1 MKNEQLISRL
11 VGAVALGLTMAVLVI
26 GLFATGPDVLQGQ
39 YVRLLCVHP
48 GVAWTAY
55 VAFSITTVAS
65 LLWLWPRTRK
75 PFFDQIAGA
84 SAEIG
89 VVFTFLALLTGS
101 IWART
106 TWSGWWVWDARTT
119 STALLLFM
127 YLGVLAIRSV
137 PATSA
142 MRAQRSAFTAL
153 IAFVNVPLVHFS
165 VKLWRTQ
172 HQGPSLLRAKPTVH
186 GWQLVGLLLS
196 FFAFTAIY
204 FWLLIQRYRVTRW
217 EDQISHGGLDSAIAD
232 RRAEGRLT
240 GPVGPVGSVGG
251 RS

>member
-1 MKNEQLISRL
+1 MKNEQLISRFIA
-11 VGAVALGLTMAVLVI
+11 VISVALLAVVVVL
-26 GLFATGPDVLQGQ
+26 GLFATGPDEVQGE

-55 VAFSITTVAS
+55 VAFTITTVAS
-65 LLWLWPRTRK
+65 LLWLWPKTRK
-75 PFFDQIAGA
+75 PFYDQIAGA

-89 VVFTFLALLTGS
+89 IVFTFLALATGS
-101 IWART
+101 IWAKV
-106 TWSGWWVWDARTT
+106 TWSAWWIWDARTT

-127 YLGVLAIRSV
+127 YLGVLAIRTI
-137 PATSA
+137 PATAA

-172 HQGPSLLRAKPTVH
+172 HQGPTLLRPDPTVH
-186 GWQLVGLLLS
+186 GAQLVAMILS
-196 FFAFTAIY
+196 FFGFTAAF

-217 EDQISHGGLDSAIAD
+217 EDQLSDGGLSSAIAD
-232 RRAEGRLT
+232 RRAEAVMAR
-240 GPVGPVGSVGG
+240 PVGPVGGQS
-251 RS
+251 

>member
-11 VGAVALGLTMAVLVI
+11 IGAIAFALLAVVAVL
-26 GLFATGPDVLQGQ
+26 GLFATGPDVVQGQ

-55 VAFSITTVAS
+55 VAFSITTFTS

-89 VVFTFLALLTGS
+89 VVFTFLALITGS
-101 IWART
+101 IWARV
-106 TWSGWWVWDARTT
+106 TWSAWWIWDARTT

-127 YLGVLAIRSV
+127 YLGVLAVRSI
-137 PATSA
+137 PATA
-142 MRAQRSAFTAL
+142 TMRAQRSAFTAL

-165 VKLWRTQ
+165 VILWRTQ
-172 HQGPSLLRAKPTVH
+172 HQGPTLFRIHPTVH
-186 GWQLVGLLLS
+186 GWQLLAMILS
-196 FFAFTAIY
+196 FFGFTAAY
-204 FWLLIQRYRVTRW
+204 SWLLIQRYRVARW
-217 EDQISHGGLDSAIAD
+217 EDQVIDGGLDTAIAD
-232 RRAEGRLT
+232 RRAEALLAH
-240 GPVGPVGSVGG
+240 PIGG
-251 RS
+251 HQ